1 MLVLVCLIYGA
12 RKTIYLC
19 LEEIMFICFFKYTLL
34 LITFTVKWLRLVL
47 FTVFLMYFI
56 EGSSFARNTSISGQV
71 IDAETETPLVDVHV
85 SLLRDR
91 EGTSLFRT
99 GRPGQFRFDEIAP
112 GTYTL
117 RFERAGYET
126 SAQEIIVETDP
137 MTMTVKLERNPLQL
151 GEVVVTPGAEEH
163 AHFEKTTDLNL
174 SAQELDQQMGATI
187 AETLSG
193 EVGVAQRTMGRATAR
208 PVIRGMGGDRLLIL
222 EDGGRTGD
230 KSASSADHAVAI
242 DPTTATNIEIT
253 RGPASLIYG
262 SGTLGGVVN
271 VKREII
277 PQTLPHRPT
286 VNFTFQG
293 ESVNSG
299 LTGTT
304 GLTIPI
310 GDLAWR
316 LELNRRGTDD
326 THTPIGILEN
336 TALSQTNFATGISM
350 VKDWGHVGISGG
362 SYRSD
367 YGVPGSPEGHIHGV
381 TINLD
386 RQRYEGDFEYGFQQS
401 FFEKLKLHSTYT
413 RYQHQEIESNNRLGV
428 EFGVLTTNV
437 SALAYMRGD
446 AVAGIWGEYRDHAT
460 GGFYWTPHTREM
472 SLAGFYLKQKR
483 LNDNLTLQGA
493 IRYDVRRVEP
503 FKEGIVTRAGTV
515 EQRDFGGISSAVS
528 GIYHWNDH
536 LENGITLMKT
546 FRTPGIEELFSDG
559 PHLAVYSYEIGN
571 AELGSEDGFGTE
583 AFLRY
588 AAKRMK
594 INLTVFRNQIYG
606 YLIQANTGEK
616 EWGSGAAGWLWIYQ
630 YQGQNTILEGAE
642 FSAEVEIMPRFQAQ
656 ASMSYVRGTLADS
669 EFSLERIPPLNG
681 AVALRYVTQP
691 LNLHFTARISDDQHR
706 LGEFEEATD
715 GYIVYDAGIQ
725 LSFPAWHLQHQTV
738 FTIKNIFDTEYRQH
752 LSRIKSVMPEPG
764 RNVKLLYR
772 LIF

>member
-1 MLVLVCLIYGA
+1 
-12 RKTIYLC
+12 
-19 LEEIMFICFFKYTLL
+19 MFTCFFRCTLL
-34 LITFTVKWLRLVL
+34 LITFNVKWLRLVL
-47 FTVFLMYFI
+47 FAIFLICFI
-56 EGSSFARNTSISGQV
+56 EGTSFARNTSISGEV
-71 IDAETETPLVDVHV
+71 IDAETETPLAAVHV

-91 EGTSLFRT
+91 EGTSLFQT
-99 GRPGQFRFDEIAP
+99 GKTGQFRFDEIAP

-117 RFERAGYET
+117 RFERAGYEA
-126 SAQEIIVETDP
+126 SDQEIIVEADP
-137 MTMTVKLERNPLQL
+137 LTMTIKLKHNPVEL
-151 GEVVVTPGAEEH
+151 GELIVTPGDDEH
-163 AHFEKTTDLNL
+163 ADFEKTTDLNL
-174 SAQELDQQMGATI
+174 TAQELDQQMGATI

-193 EVGVAQRTMGRATAR
+193 EVGIAQRTMGRATAR
-208 PVIRGMGGDRLLIL
+208 PVVRGMGGDRILIL

-262 SGTLGGVVN
+262 SSTLGGVVN
-271 VKREII
+271 VKREMI

-286 VNFTFQG
+286 MNLTFQG

-304 GLTIPI
+304 GFTIPI

-316 LELNRRGTDD
+316 LELNRRHTDD

-336 TALSQTNFATGISM
+336 TSLSQTNFATGISL

-362 SYRSD
+362 SYGSD
-367 YGVPGSPEGHIHGV
+367 YGVPGSPEGHIRGV

-386 RQRYEGDFEYGFQQS
+386 RQRYEGDFEYEFQQS

-413 RYQHQEIESNNRLGV
+413 RYQHQEIESNNLLGV

-446 AVAGIWGEYRDHAT
+446 AVAGIWSEYRDHAT

-472 SLAGFYLKQKR
+472 SLAGFYLKQKQ
-483 LNDNLTLQGA
+483 LNDDLTLQGA

-503 FKEGIVTRAGTV
+503 FKEGIATRAGPV
-515 EQRDFGGISSAVS
+515 AQRDFGGVSSAVS
-528 GIYHWNDH
+528 GIYHWDDQ
-536 LENGITLMKT
+536 LETGATLMKT

-571 AELGSEDGFGTE
+571 AELGSEDGLGTE

-588 AAKRMK
+588 AAKRLK

-606 YLIQANTGEK
+606 YLIQTNTGEK

-630 YQGQNTILEGAE
+630 YEGRNALLEGAE
-642 FSAEVEIMPRFQAQ
+642 FSIDTEILPRFQVE
-656 ASMSYVRGTLADS
+656 ASMSYVRGTLADGGS
-669 EFSLERIPPLNG
+669 PLERIPPLNG
-681 AVALRYVTQP
+681 KVALRYVTQP
-691 LNLHFTARISDDQHR
+691 LNAHLTARFSDGQYR

-725 LSFPAWHLQHQTV
+725 FAFPVWQLQHQAVVTV
-738 FTIKNIFDTEYRQH
+738 ENIFNVEYRQH

-772 LIF
+772 LNF

>member
-1 MLVLVCLIYGA
+1 MDDKQDNLRHQLSHRSGPA
-12 RKTIYLC
+12 A
-19 LEEIMFICFFKYTLL
+19 
-34 LITFTVKWLRLVL
+34 KWLRLLL
-47 FTVFLMYFI
+47 FAIFLIHII
-56 EGSSFARNTSISGQV
+56 EGTSFARNTSISGQV
-71 IDAETETPLVDVHV
+71 SDAESGTLLVDVHV
-85 SLLRDR
+85 SLLRDAER
-91 EGTSLFRT
+91 ASLFRT
-99 GRPGQFRFDEIAP
+99 GRTGQFRFDEVVQ

-117 RFERAGYET
+117 RFERVGYET
-126 SAQEIIVETDP
+126 LNQQIDVDADSTP
-137 MTMTVKLERNPLQL
+137 MTVKLNRSPLQL
-151 GEVVVTPGAEEH
+151 GEVVVTPGDEEH

-174 SAQELDQQMGATI
+174 SSQELNQQMGATI

-193 EVGVAQRTMGRATAR
+193 EVGIAQRTMGKATAR

-286 VNFTFQG
+286 MNLTFQG

-304 GLTIPI
+304 GFTIPI

-316 LELNRRGTDD
+316 LELNRRSTDD
-326 THTPIGILEN
+326 THTPIGVLEN
-336 TALSQTNFATGISM
+336 TSLSQTNFSTGVSM
-350 VKDWGHVGISGG
+350 VKDWGHFGISGG
-362 SYRSD
+362 SYSSD
-367 YGVPGSPEGHIHGV
+367 YGIPGSPEGHIQGV

-386 RQRYEGDFEYGFQQS
+386 RQRYEGNFEYGFQQS
-401 FFEKLKLHSTYT
+401 FLEKLKFHSTYT
-413 RYQHQEIESNNRLGV
+413 RYQHQEIESNNLLGV
-428 EFGVLTTNV
+428 EFGVLTYDV
-437 SALAYMRGD
+437 SVLAYMHGD
-446 AVAGIWGEYRDHAT
+446 AVAGVWGEYRDHAS

-472 SLAGFYLKQKR
+472 SLAGFYFKQKR
-483 LNDNLTLQGA
+483 LNGDFTLQGA

-503 FKEGIVTRAGTV
+503 FEDGAVTRAGTV
-515 EQRDFGGISSAVS
+515 EQRDFGGVSSAVS
-528 GIYHWNDH
+528 GIYHWNSH
-536 LENGITLMKT
+536 LETGATLMKT

-559 PHLAVYSYEIGN
+559 PHLAAYSYEIGN

-588 AAKRMK
+588 SAKRMK
-594 INLTVFRNQIYG
+594 LNLTVFRNQIYS
-606 YLIQANTGEK
+606 YLIPTNIGEK

-630 YQGQNTILEGAE
+630 YQDQNAILEGAE
-642 FSAEVEIMPRFQAQ
+642 VSVDVEIIPRFQAQ
-656 ASMSYVRGTLADS
+656 ASMSYVKGTLTDTES
-669 EFSLERIPPLNG
+669 PLERIPPLNG
-681 AVALRYVTQP
+681 KVALLYVAQP
-691 LNLHFTARISDDQHR
+691 LKLHITARFSDDQHR
-706 LGEFEEATD
+706 LGDFEDVTD

-725 LSFPAWHLQHQTV
+725 LAFPIWQLQHQMV
-738 FTIKNIFDTEYRQH
+738 VTIENIFDIEYRQH

-772 LIF
+772 LNF